1 MIRVLFIVITSG
13 LLFSACNKDKDPV
26 FEPMGPEAYDLVIP
40 AGFPPMNIPVNNPL
54 TKHGVALGRKLFYDP
69 ILSGDNTMSCGTCH
83 VQEYGFTDRGFA
95 LSTGI
100 DGLTGTRNSM
110 PIMNL
115 GWDRRFFWDGGASDL
130 ESQSIDPIL
139 NPLEMHEDLGNA
151 LEELNNHPEYPAL
164 FQFVFGETP
173 IKTVHVMKAIAQFER
188 TLISGNSKYDKY
200 LRGESSLTTQELLGM
215 EVFTAFDKG
224 DCAHCHVLGSTFT
237 DYEFKN
243 NGLDSVYADEGRFR
257 ITFNPDDVGKF
268 KTPSLRNIEV
278 TGPYMHDG
286 RFSTLAEVIE
296 HYNSGFAEHPNLD
309 PLIAE
314 HQRNRL
320 TQEEKQALEDFLLT
334 LTDHDFLTN
343 PAFAAP

>member
-26 FEPMGPEAYDLVIP
+26 FEPMGLEAYDLVIP
-40 AGFPPMNIPVNNPL
+40 AGFPPMNIPANNPL

-164 FQFVFGETP
+164 FQLVFGETP